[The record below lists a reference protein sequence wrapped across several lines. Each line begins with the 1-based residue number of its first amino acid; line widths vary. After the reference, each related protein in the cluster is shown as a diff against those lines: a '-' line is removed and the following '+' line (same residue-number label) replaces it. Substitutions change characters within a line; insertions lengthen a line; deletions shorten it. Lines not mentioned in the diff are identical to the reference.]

1 MKYIKDLNKLYG
13 PIKAL
18 DQMGTVDNMSYF
30 EKSYNRLKKE
40 LKTSEVL
47 KKFIS
52 LFLNEEIKADFKE
65 MTVKD
70 LNEEIG
76 KDLFTKEEYDL
87 LKEVLL

>member
-18 DQMGTVDNMSYF
+18 DQMGVVEDMSYF
-30 EKSYNRLKKE
+30 EKSYNRLKRE

-47 KKFIS
+47 KKFIL
-52 LFLNEEIKADFKE
+52 LFFDEEIKESFKE
-65 MTVKD
+65 TTVKD

-76 KDLFTKEEYDL
+76 KDLFTKEEYDI
-87 LKEVLL
+87 LKKVLL